1 MPCSGTNR
9 EEKTMRKTATALL
22 SLALASTF
30 ATPLLAADLRMSWWG
45 GDSRHKATQE
55 ALKVCGEKHGHT
67 ISPEFTGFDGHLEK
81 LTTQIAGRTEAD
93 IMQVNW
99 PWLPLFSLNGDGFA
113 DLNDFKEYI
122 DLSNWTEDQLASGSM
137 KGKLNGL
144 PVSTTGRVFL
154 FNTTTFQKAGLSLP
168 ASWDELFAA
177 AKVLKEKI
185 GPDAY
190 PMNAIKETAVLLVS
204 LRATQAT
211 GKDMIDPDAMQVAWT
226 PEELAAAIEFY
237 GKMVEGGVV
246 MSQKDAAAEGNVN
259 LFESPKWAD
268 GRIAGSYEW
277 DSTYFKYSDPLQEGQ
292 KLQAV
297 KLLTGPDAKTEGVY
311 RKPSMVFSISK
322 NSKNPEAAAQIINCL
337 LNEPEG
343 IKALGTSRGLPA
355 SKTAAK
361 ALSDAGSVKQELLIA
376 NGIITAGAGPNV
388 SPLNEHPEVR
398 SLFIDTLEEYSY
410 GMIDAEGAA
419 EQIIEGVNDVL
430 KKYRS

>member
-1 MPCSGTNR
+1 M
-9 EEKTMRKTATALL
+9 
-22 SLALASTF
+22 
-30 ATPLLAADLRMSWWG
+30 
-45 GDSRHKATQE
+45 
-55 ALKVCGEKHGHT
+55 
-67 ISPEFTGFDGHLEK
+67 
-81 LTTQIAGRTEAD
+81 
-93 IMQVNW
+93 
-99 PWLPLFSLNGDGFA
+99 
-113 DLNDFKEYI
+113 
-122 DLSNWTEDQLASGSM
+122 
-137 KGKLNGL
+137 
-144 PVSTTGRVFL
+144 
-154 FNTTTFQKAGLSLP
+154 
-168 ASWDELFAA
+168 
-177 AKVLKEKI
+177 LKEKI

>member
-1 MPCSGTNR
+1 
-9 EEKTMRKTATALL
+9 MRKTATALV

-55 ALKVCGEKHGHT
+55 ALKVCGEKHDHT
-67 ISPEFTGFDGHLEK
+67 IAPEFTGFDGHLEK
-81 LTTQIAGRTEAD
+81 LMTQIAGRTEAD

-99 PWLPLFSLNGDGFA
+99 PWLPLFSIKGDGFA
-113 DLNDFKEYI
+113 DLNEFSEYI

-137 KGKLNGL
+137 NGKLNGL
-144 PVSTTGRVFL
+144 PVSTTGRVFF
-154 FNTTTFQKAGLSLP
+154 FNTTSFQKAGLPLP
-168 ASWDELFAA
+168 ATWDDLFAA

-211 GKDMIDPDAMQVAWT
+211 GKDLIDPETTTVAWT
-226 PEELAAAIEFY
+226 PEELAAAIDFY

-246 MSQKDAAAEGNVN
+246 MSQKDAAAEGNIN

-277 DSTYFKYSDPLQEGQ
+277 DSTYSKFADPLQEGQ
-292 KLQAV
+292 KLEAV
-297 KLLTGPDAKTEGVY
+297 KLLTSPDAKTEGVY
-311 RKPSMVFSISK
+311 RKPSMVFAISK
-322 NSKNPEAAAQIINCL
+322 NSKNPQAAAQIVNCL

-343 IKALGTSRGLPA
+343 IKALGSSRGLPA

-361 ALSDAGSVKQELLIA
+361 ALADAGSTEMELIVA
-376 NGIITAGAGPNV
+376 NAIVTAGAGPTV
-388 SPLNEHPEVR
+388 SPFNEHPEVR
-398 SLFIDTLEEYSY
+398 SIFIDALEEFAY
-410 GMIDAEGAA
+410 GQIDAQTAA
-419 EQIIEGVNDVL
+419 EEIIDGINGAL
-430 KKYRS
+430 KKFRS